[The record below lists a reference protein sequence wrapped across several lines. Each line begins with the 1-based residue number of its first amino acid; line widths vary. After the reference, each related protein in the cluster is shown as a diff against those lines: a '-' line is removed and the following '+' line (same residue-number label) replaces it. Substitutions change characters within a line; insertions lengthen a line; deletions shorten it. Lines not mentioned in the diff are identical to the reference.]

1 MTAER
6 PSYLWSVVCAWA
18 LTIAVGALTVA
29 GVLAMFMRLGPDGD
43 AALRT
48 LCVISFAA
56 VAGLALANA
65 NNAAAAAMHAMTR
78 GTHWKQWH
86 WPTLLPALICAAGF
100 CLSSVIGVHLGW
112 EIMTRGATHAELPE
126 APQVLIAAAFLAFAK
141 PAMSWVIEGRRAMDK
156 ADADAAEALENTRL
170 DALRQAEIASRN
182 PPASDNVTHLRPRQ
196 RRTVVG
202 AAAAASALLLG
213 APHDAAE
220 AAPLTQ
226 QDAPTQPAS
235 DAPETQPETQA
246 EAPQPAPKTRVSG
259 AAKRKPTDYE
269 TRVSEAR
276 RLLTTQPDMSNR
288 EIARRTGVSPSKVDR
303 LVREMTPL
311 RASAASAA

>member
-1 MTAER
+1 MRDRQT
-6 PSYLWSVVCAWA
+6 YLWSVVCAWA
-18 LTIAVGALTVA
+18 LTIAVGSLTVA
-29 GVLAMFMRLGPDGD
+29 GVLAMFMRLGPSGD

-65 NNAAAAAMHAMTR
+65 NNAAAAAMHAMSR
-78 GTHWKQWH
+78 GTHSKDWH
-86 WPTLLPALICAAGF
+86 WPTLAPALVCAAGF

-112 EIMTRGATHAELPE
+112 EIMTRGSTHAELPE

-141 PAMSWVIEGRRAMDK
+141 PAMSWVIEGRRSLDK
-156 ADADAAEALENTRL
+156 ADADAAEATENARL
-170 DALRQAEIASRN
+170 DALRQAEIASR
-182 PPASDNVTHLRPRQ
+182 SDNVTPLRQ
-196 RRTVVG
+196 RNRRNVVG

-213 APHDAAE
+213 APHDAAA
-220 AAPLTQ
+220 AAPQTQ
-226 QDAPTQPAS
+226 QDTPTQPAS
-235 DAPETQPETQA
+235 DAPETQPETQS
-246 EAPQPAPKTRVSG
+246 EAPQPTAKTRVSG
-259 AAKRKPTDYE
+259 ASKRKPTDYE

-311 RASAASAA
+311 RASAA